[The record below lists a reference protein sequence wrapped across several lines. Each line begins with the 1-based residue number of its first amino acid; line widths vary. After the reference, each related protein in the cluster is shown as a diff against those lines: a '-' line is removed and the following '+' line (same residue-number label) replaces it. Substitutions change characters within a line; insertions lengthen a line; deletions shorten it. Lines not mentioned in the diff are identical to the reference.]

1 MSQHEFPDDVKCML
15 TRARNC
21 IFVGD
26 MHFLMNNILQYT
38 YIQVIVAL
46 IFTVIGCFLLI
57 FDVLVILLYYCI
69 MHKVYTTI

>member
-1 MSQHEFPDDVKCML
+1 MSQHEFPGDMKCML

-38 YIQVIVAL
+38 YLQVIVAL
-46 IFTVIGCFLLI
+46 IFTVIGCFLPI
-57 FDVLVILLYYCI
+57 FDVLVIIYHNLSYR
-69 MHKVYTTI
+69 HD